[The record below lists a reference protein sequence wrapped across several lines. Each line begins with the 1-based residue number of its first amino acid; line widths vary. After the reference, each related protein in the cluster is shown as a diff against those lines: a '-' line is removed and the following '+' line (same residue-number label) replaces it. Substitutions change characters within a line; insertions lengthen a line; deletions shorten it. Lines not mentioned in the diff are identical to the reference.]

1 MLPQFKRFGVN
12 LLLLKLIMPKKNN
25 KIDLLGV
32 SVGLL
37 LVLGSLGQVVIK
49 LTDQNSSAYLV
60 SKNQSIELEIARNPQ
75 QQARGLMNRTTLN
88 GKGMLF
94 PVRPPRV
101 VQVWMKNVKVPL
113 DIVFVSQG
121 RVVAIASSVSPCDQQ
136 ICLIYKPPIPVNAV
150 VELPSGTAA
159 QFGLYVG
166 AEIYIKSS
174 NFN

>member
-1 MLPQFKRFGVN
+1 
-12 LLLLKLIMPKKNN
+12 MPKKIN

-37 LVLGSLGQVVIK
+37 LVLGSLGQVVIN
-49 LTDQNSSAYLV
+49 LTEQTSSAYLV
-60 SKNQSIELEIARNPQ
+60 NKNQFIELEIARTPQ

-113 DIVFVSQG
+113 DIVFVNQG
-121 RVVAIASSVSPCDQQ
+121 RVVAIASSIPPCYEQF
-136 ICLIYKPPIPVNAV
+136 CPIYKPPVPVNAV
-150 VELPSGTAA
+150 VELPSGMAT

-166 AEIYIKSS
+166 AEIQVTR
-174 NFN
+174 